1 MGVLRLG
8 QKLVTH
14 AAARR
19 WLRCTRTYIRLP
31 HADQVYT
38 LPPVCAAG
46 RESGSATIVWDVVDD
61 RDEKIV
67 TVSYVLITATVGDRL
82 RVDTR
87 RLLGLAATLLMRRP
101 HW

>member
-14 AAARR
+14 AVARR

-38 LPPVCAAG
+38 LPPLCAAG
-46 RESGSATIVWDVVDD
+46 RESGARFGLFLEALQVGQPHSHWTSILGEPVPVGISDADGNKFAHTEANVVSGG
-61 RDEKIV
+61 V
-67 TVSYVLITATVGDRL
+67 
-82 RVDTR
+82 
-87 RLLGLAATLLMRRP
+87 P
-101 HW
+101 